1 MSSASRRLTLLLSVF
16 LVPMSISYAA
26 DESVIVK
33 GWLQKMIKAE
43 HSTSYQGTLV
53 YRHQNE
59 MVVMNIVRAKGEHGM
74 MEYLSAQNG
83 APGEV
88 IRNPHY
94 VQCLIPDSEV
104 PLKSDNPQVVNK
116 AGKSLRDRIDEI
128 GHYYQLT
135 LAEVSRIAGRASQK
149 LVITP
154 LDQYRYG
161 YRMWIDQ
168 QSGILL
174 KSEHLAVNGEVLE
187 QMIYSNIEV
196 FGETMP
202 LDVQLMLNEFSDQAM
217 PDKALLKQQPSNI
230 HDIQNW
236 TVKFIPTGFELASY
250 RRSTNPQESPFE
262 HIVFSDGLAAV
273 SVFIEKQTENGAF
286 NGVSQRGAMNAY
298 FAEND
303 DYQVVVVGEVPLKTL
318 ELIGKSV
325 HHTAVNIH

>member
-1 MSSASRRLTLLLSVF
+1 MSPASRRLTLLLLVF
-16 LVPMSISYAA
+16 LMPMSISYAA

-43 HSTSYQGTLV
+43 HSASYRGTIV

-59 MVVMNIVRAKGEHGM
+59 MVVMNIVRAKSDHGM

-94 VQCLIPDSEV
+94 VQSLIPDSEI
-104 PLKSDNPQVVNK
+104 PLQSDNPQVVNK
-116 AGKSLRDRIDEI
+116 TEKSLHDRIDEI
-128 GHYYQLT
+128 GYYYQLT

-168 QSGILL
+168 QSGVLL

-196 FGETMP
+196 FGETIP
-202 LDVQLMLNEFSDQAM
+202 LDVRLMLNELSDRTM
-217 PDKALLKQQPSNI
+217 PDKAFLKQQPSNS
-230 HDIQNW
+230 HDTQNW
-236 TVKFIPTGFELASY
+236 AVKFIPTGFELASY
-250 RRSTNPQESPFE
+250 LRSTNPQQLPFE

-273 SVFIEKQTENGAF
+273 SIFIEKQEENGAF

-303 DYQVVVVGEVPLKTL
+303 GFQVVVVGEVPLATL

-325 HHTAVNIH
+325 HHTVVNNH

>member
-1 MSSASRRLTLLLSVF
+1 MPPVSRRLTLLLLVF

-43 HSTSYQGTLV
+43 HSASYRGTFV

-59 MVVMNIVRAKGEHGM
+59 MVAMNIVRAKGDHGM
-74 MEYLSAQNG
+74 TEYLSSQNG

-104 PLKSDNPQVVNK
+104 PLQSDNPQIVNT
-116 AGKSLRDRIDEI
+116 AEKSLRDRIDEI

-168 QSGILL
+168 QSGVLL

-196 FGETMP
+196 FGETIP
-202 LDVQLMLNEFSDQAM
+202 LDVQLMLNELSDRTP
-217 PDKALLKQQPSNI
+217 PDKAPLKQPPSND
-230 HDIQNW
+230 HDTQNW
-236 TVKFIPTGFELASY
+236 AVKFIPTGFELASY
-250 RRSTNPQESPFE
+250 RRSTTPPQLPFE

-273 SVFIEKQTENGAF
+273 SIFIEKQEKNGMF

-303 DYQVVVVGEVPLKTL
+303 GFQVVVMGEVPLETL

-325 HHTAVNIH
+325 HHTAVNSH

>member
-1 MSSASRRLTLLLSVF
+1 M
-16 LVPMSISYAA
+16 PMSISYAA

-43 HSTSYQGTLV
+43 HSASYRGTLV

-59 MVVMNIVRAKGEHGM
+59 MVIMDIVRAKGEHGM

-94 VQCLIPDSEV
+94 VQCLIPDNEISLQSE
-104 PLKSDNPQVVNK
+104 NPQVVNK
-116 AGKSLRDRIDEI
+116 AEKSLRDRIDEI
-128 GHYYQLT
+128 GYYYQLT
-135 LAEVSRIAGRASQK
+135 LAGVSRIAGRSSQK

-168 QSGILL
+168 QSGLLL

-196 FGETMP
+196 FGETIP
-202 LDVQLMLNEFSDQAM
+202 LDVQLMLNELSDRAT
-217 PDKALLKQQPSNI
+217 PDKVLLEQQPSNI
-230 HDIQNW
+230 HDTQNW
-236 TVKFIPTGFELASY
+236 AVKFIPTGFELASY
-250 RRSTNPQESPFE
+250 RRSTNPLQIPFE

-273 SVFIEKQTENGAF
+273 SVFIEKQEENGTF
-286 NGVSQRGAMNAY
+286 NGASQRGAMNAY

-303 DYQVVVVGEVPLKTL
+303 GFQVVVVGEVPLETL

-325 HHTAVNIH
+325 HHTAASIH

>member
-1 MSSASRRLTLLLSVF
+1 MPSASHRLTLLILVF
-16 LVPMSISYAA
+16 LVPVGISYGT
-26 DESVIVK
+26 DESAIVK

-43 HSTSYQGTLV
+43 HTVSYRGTFV

-59 MVVMNIVRAKGEHGM
+59 MVAMNITRAKDEHGM
-74 MEYLSAQNG
+74 IEYLSSQNG
-83 APGEV
+83 EPGEV
-88 IRNPHY
+88 FRNPHY
-94 VQCLIPDSEV
+94 VQCVIPDSDM
-104 PLKSDNPQVVNK
+104 PLQSDNPQVVNQ
-116 AGKSLRDRIDEI
+116 AEKSLRDRIDEI
-128 GHYYQLT
+128 GRYYQLT

-174 KSEHLAVNGEVLE
+174 KSEHLAINGNVLE

-196 FGETMP
+196 FEDTVP
-202 LDVQLMLNEFSDQAM
+202 PDVRLMLTELSNNTM
-217 PDKALLKQQPSNI
+217 PDKVPQHQSQSTS
-230 HDIQNW
+230 HDTHNW
-236 TVKFIPTGFELASY
+236 VVKFIPGGFELASY
-250 RRSTNPQESPFE
+250 RRSTNPQQLPFE

-273 SVFIEKQTENGAF
+273 SVFIEKQEENGTF

-298 FAEND
+298 FVEID
-303 DYQVVVVGEVPLKTL
+303 DYQVVVVGEVPLETL

-325 HHTAVNIH
+325 HYTAVNIH

>member
-1 MSSASRRLTLLLSVF
+1 MSPASRRLTLLIMVF
-16 LVPMSISYAA
+16 LAPIGISYAA
-26 DESVIVK
+26 DESGIVK

-43 HSTSYQGTLV
+43 HSASYRGSFV

-59 MVVMNIVRAKGEHGM
+59 MVAMNIVRAKGDHGM
-74 MEYLSAQNG
+74 MEYLSSQNG

-94 VQCLIPDSEV
+94 VQCLIPDSDT
-104 PLKSDNPQVVNK
+104 PLRSDNAQATHK
-116 AGKSLRDRIDEI
+116 AEKSLHDRIDEI

-196 FGETMP
+196 FGETIP
-202 LDVQLMLNEFSDQAM
+202 VDVRLMLDQLSERTM
-217 PDKALLKQQPSNI
+217 PDKARLKPPPSNS
-230 HDIQNW
+230 HGTQNW
-236 TVKFIPTGFELASY
+236 AVKFIPAGFELASY
-250 RRSTNPQESPFE
+250 RRSTNPPQSPAE

-273 SVFIEKQTENGAF
+273 SIFIEKQAENGAF

-298 FAEND
+298 FAGND
-303 DYQVVVVGEVPLKTL
+303 DYQVVVMGEVPLATL
-318 ELIGKSV
+318 ELIGESV
-325 HHTAVNIH
+325 HHTAVNSH